1 MPEISDLDAGL
12 RALEPDEARS
22 LLRECVT
29 VVAPGETLVVRV
41 SDWWTPKHTDEFMR
55 YFDAQGFPFRMV
67 LVPAEEFAVVRA
79 GQASDLSEL
88 TWPEKRDIA
97 RRTGMI

>member
-1 MPEISDLDAGL
+1 MAETSDLGGP
-12 RALEPDEARS
+12 RALEPDEARA

-29 VVAPGETLVVRV
+29 VVAPGETLVVRI
-41 SDWWTPKHTDEFMR
+41 SDSWTSQQAADCMR
-55 YFDAQGFPFRMV
+55 HFNAQGFPFRLV

-79 GQASDLSEL
+79 GQAADLSEL

-97 RRTGMI
+97 RRTGQI

>member
-1 MPEISDLDAGL
+1 MPEISDPGAGP
-12 RALEPDEARS
+12 RALEPDEARA

-41 SDWWTPKHTDEFMR
+41 SDWWTPRHTDEFMR
-55 YFDAQGFPFRMV
+55 YFDAQGFPFRLV
-67 LVPAEEFAVVRA
+67 LAWGEEFAVVQA
-79 GQASDLSEL
+79 GQPADLSEL

-97 RRTGMI
+97 RRTGQI